1 MVSKVFEHP
10 FDLCKVR
17 LQSQVLDKTARF
29 NGPIDCLT
37 QTWRNEGVRG
47 LYRVSRQ
54 SSFHLR
60 KILTLGDLNDNTK
73 GLPAPIVGATVENA
87 ILFLSYGQIQRA
99 FRYANGKDTSADV
112 SIAQKVAAGAGAG
125 AITSFFLCVHV
136 HPSIANRPFQCLIN
150 PIARTPIELVKCK
163 MQVQMLSVGS
173 SALHVPA
180 DLPTSAHNRMAAL
193 PGPIQVFKNVLHTNG
208 IRGLWLGQTG
218 TLLRETGG
226 CAAWFGTKEAIC
238 DLLLTRRRHQLPEG
252 ARLELKEWESAIAGA
267 CAGVSYNV
275 VLFPADSVKS
285 ALQTEEELRPRN
297 GAPSSG
303 PGARGTFWGM
313 ARAMY
318 ASQGVRGLYAG
329 MGITVARAIPSS
341 AMIFL
346 IYDGLSKH
354 FA

>member
-1 MVSKVFEHP
+1 MAETPLAALHADLTDATAIASSSSALVDGVKDIAFGSVAGMVSKVFEHP

-17 LQSQVLDKTARF
+17 LQSQVLDQTARF

-37 QTWRNEGVRG
+37 QTWRNEGIRG
-47 LYRVSRQ
+47 LYR
-54 SSFHLR
+54 
-60 KILTLGDLNDNTK
+60 

-99 FRYANGKDTSADV
+99 IRFSSGKDASSTDT

-125 AITSFFLCVHV
+125 AITSFFL
-136 HPSIANRPFQCLIN
+136 
-150 PIARTPIELVKCK
+150 TPIELVKCK
-163 MQVQMLSVGS
+163 MQVQMLT
-173 SALHVPA
+173 AEPATAVP
-180 DLPTSAHNRMAAL
+180 AHNRMSSL
-193 PGPIQVFKNVLHTNG
+193 PGPIQVFKNVLRTKG
-208 IRGLWLGQTG
+208 VRGLWLGQTG

-238 DLLLTRRRHQLPEG
+238 DFLLTRRRHRLPEG

-267 CAGVSYNV
+267 CAGVAYNI

-297 GAPSSG
+297 GASSG
-303 PGARGTFWGM
+303 GAKRTFWGM
-313 ARAMY
+313 GRAMY

-346 IYDGLSKH
+346 IYDGLSKR